1 MFFKKKKNYEL
12 ISNEIYQKIV
22 KFSRNKIFYTK
33 YKVPD
38 TIDGRFDMLVLIT
51 IIVVFRLSKIKNDG
65 IKLSQNIFDVVF
77 RDLDFSLRELGAGD
91 VSVSNN
97 MKKLIS
103 SYMGRQKVYLNAFKN
118 YNKDLLALAF
128 KNNIYRNNKQKKDL
142 IILLSTNIFK
152 INKKLDV
159 IEDKKILNGEFD
171 FKDCHL

>member
-103 SYMGRQKVYLNAFKN
+103 SYMGRQKVYLKAFKN
-118 YNKDLLALAF
+118 YDKDLLALAF

-152 INKKLDV
+152 INEKLVV
-159 IEDKKILNGEFD
+159 IEDTKILSGDFD
-171 FKDCHL
+171 FKDCLL